1 LHENYI
7 VSLSP
12 ESFELLTNFW
22 QVSWLSRLLF
32 HLLTTPWA
40 PQWYCRTKADP
51 DEIGTGLQ
59 LRGQLRN
66 RFIRT
71 GIPF

>member
-7 VSLSP
+7 VSFSP
-12 ESFELLTNFW
+12 ESFELLINFW

-32 HLLTTPWA
+32 HLLI
-40 PQWYCRTKADP
+40 RRLADNGIAEQKLIP
-51 DEIGTGLQ
+51 ISFGTGLQ